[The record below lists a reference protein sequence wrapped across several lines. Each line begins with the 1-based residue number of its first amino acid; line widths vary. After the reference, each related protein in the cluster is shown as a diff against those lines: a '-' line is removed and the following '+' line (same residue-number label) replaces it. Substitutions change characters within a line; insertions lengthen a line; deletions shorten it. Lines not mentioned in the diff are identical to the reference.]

1 MLRKCLFFSSFRH
14 ITSIHEKKKPYKC
27 PRCEKHFAQQSHIS
41 GHIKAVHEK
50 IKDKQCPLCDYK
62 CTTNQQINAHIMA
75 IHEGIK
81 QYKCSWCEACFSA
94 KHCLEGHIASVHE
107 GNIQFFFLLIPFDLC
122 SIFCNCLKKLSPYI
136 CYRIDFY

>member
-1 MLRKCLFFSSFRH
+1 
-14 ITSIHEKKKPYKC
+14 
-27 PRCEKHFAQQSHIS
+27 
-41 GHIKAVHEK
+41 
-50 IKDKQCPLCDYK
+50 
-62 CTTNQQINAHIMA
+62 MA

-122 SIFCNCLKKLSPYI
+122 SIFCNCQLPEKIITLYLLQN
-136 CYRIDFY
+136 RILLVILEKFSYLFFHTNYWKPLFYCHCFMIKREKITVQWWLNKCKSSILNYFESYNERFQS